1 MRLKYIE
8 ETKPSDL
15 NAVMLGIN
23 SMGKLVIYSK
33 VVTRETNAEVSKV
46 FGTDFEVIEY
56 SNVYD
61 DVF

>member
-15 NAVMLGIN
+15 NAVMMGIN
-23 SMGKLVIYSK
+23 SMGKLMIYSK
-33 VVTRETNAEVSKV
+33 VVTRETNTEVSKV
-46 FGTDFEVIEY
+46 FGNDFEVIEY

-61 DVF
+61 EVF